1 MHSELFQIGP
11 FTLRMYG
18 FCMALGFLLAWRAMV
33 LLRKKTRQPYE
44 DVATLLT
51 WVMISSILGARLA
64 YVMLNWNAEFA
75 HDPMAILRIDQG
87 GLVYYGGLIGAM
99 VMCVGYTLYYK
110 VDFFDIGDVTAAV
123 LPLGQFFGRLGCFMH
138 GCCYGQQT
146 DAWYGIC
153 FPRCSPAWGEQFKSG
168 LIKHSAPEALAVIP
182 TQLIESLSTL
192 ILFVILFR
200 LYPRHYRNRGFIG
213 GCYLLGYATLR
224 FFIEFLRGDVQRG
237 TLAGL
242 STSQTISILI
252 FVAGV
257 ACLVWSKT
265 KGRNASVEQVPLEAK
280 ELNS

>member
-33 LLRKKTRQPYE
+33 YLRKQTNQSYE

-51 WVMISSILGARLA
+51 GVMISSILGARLV
-64 YVMLNWNAEFA
+64 YVMLNWSAEFSHA
-75 HDPMAILRIDQG
+75 PLTIVRIDQG

-99 VMCVGYTLYYK
+99 VFYVGYTLYYK
-110 VDFFDIGDVTAAV
+110 LNFFDIGDVTAAV

-146 DAWYGIC
+146 DAWCGVS
-153 FPRCSPAWGEQFKSG
+153 FPRGSPAWGEQLKLG
-168 LIKHSAPEALAVIP
+168 LIQPTTPEALAVIP
-182 TQLIESLSTL
+182 TQLIESFSTL
-192 ILFVILFR
+192 ILFVVLFY
-200 LYPRHYRNRGFIG
+200 LYPRHHKDRGFVG
-213 GCYLLGYATLR
+213 GCYLVGYAILR
-224 FFIEFLRGDVQRG
+224 FCIEFLRGDTQRG

-242 STSQTISILI
+242 STSQAISILI
-252 FVAGV
+252 FSVGV

-265 KGRNASVEQVPLEAK
+265 KGKSNEYRHTE
-280 ELNS
+280 